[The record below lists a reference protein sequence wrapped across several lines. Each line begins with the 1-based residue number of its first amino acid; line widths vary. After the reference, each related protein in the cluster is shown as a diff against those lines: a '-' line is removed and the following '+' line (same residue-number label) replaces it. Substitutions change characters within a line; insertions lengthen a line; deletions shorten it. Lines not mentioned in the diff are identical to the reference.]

1 MLNIAICGADSEQN
15 EYIGE
20 LINSIIEDE
29 PVRIAAFCNVNAFIN
44 YIDKRGYDLNIL
56 ITDVALGEYNG
67 IKLMRMMQPKLPEIQ
82 IIFASKFKEFV
93 FDAYAVRHIAFL
105 PLPIDR
111 DSFANAIM
119 LAREN
124 IVFRHRPRVL
134 LTKGGIVCGIL
145 LDDIMYMESNGRMIT
160 VYTPTSSETFQYKL
174 ESIKPS
180 LDARFVHC
188 HKSFIVNMDYAS
200 KLDTVNMTFYL
211 RSGIQVPVSTRRV
224 KDVRTAFRDYIMPY

>member
-1 MLNIAICGADSEQN
+1 MRNIAICGADSEQN

-180 LDARFVHC
+180 LDARFMHC
-188 HKSFIVNMDYAS
+188 HKSFIVKMDCASRLVAGNM
-200 KLDTVNMTFYL
+200 
-211 RSGIQVPVSTRRV
+211 SGYRR
-224 KDVRTAFRDYIMPY
+224 RGGQGSGW

>member
-1 MLNIAICGADSEQN
+1 MYE
-15 EYIGE
+15 
-20 LINSIIEDE
+20 
-29 PVRIAAFCNVNAFIN
+29 
-44 YIDKRGYDLNIL
+44 KRLPYLTVSYYFTIFFLLYHRGPYRCSHHIL
-56 ITDVALGEYNG
+56 
-67 IKLMRMMQPKLPEIQ
+67 
-82 IIFASKFKEFV
+82 
-93 FDAYAVRHIAFL
+93 
-105 PLPIDR
+105 IDR

-160 VYTPTSSETFQYKL
+160 VYTSTSSETFQYKL